1 MFKKL
6 LVANRGE
13 IALRVLRACRELGI
27 TGVAVYSDVDR
38 DSLHVRYADEA
49 YLLGPASAADSYLNA
64 TKLLRIAKKAKAD
77 ALHPGYGFLA
87 ENADFAQACRD
98 SGITFVGPTPESI
111 RLLGDKIQ
119 ARRLMRE
126 AGIPVVPG
134 TDELPSID
142 TAHLA
147 ATRMGFPIL
156 VKAAGGGGGKG
167 IRAVYRAD
175 ELHTAMEAARREA
188 GAAFGYGALYLEK
201 FLEPVRHV
209 EVQVIA
215 DHHGTVVTLGER
227 ECSIQRRYQKMIEE
241 APSTAVDEALRQRL
255 MEMAVR
261 AGKAADYVNVGTV
274 EFLLDEEGN
283 PSFLEVNTRLQVEH
297 PVTELVMGVDLAADQ
312 ILVAEGEPLPYRQGE
327 RKLRG
332 WAIECRIAAED
343 PFNEFLPSVGRVSFV
358 SEPGG
363 PGVRV
368 DSALYNGTDISHY
381 YDPLIAKLSTWGRD
395 RAEAIQRM
403 RRALQEFK
411 IVGISTNIP
420 FHLQVM
426 DNVHFIAG
434 AMDTTFVDKHFR
446 LDQQSELENE
456 EIALVA
462 ASLLAHIKRQEAPSS
477 SWPADV
483 PGDPWRL
490 QGRRSGLRERDW
502 GMRRVTWRKST

>member
-1 MFKKL
+1 
-6 LVANRGE
+6 
-13 IALRVLRACRELGI
+13 
-27 TGVAVYSDVDR
+27 
-38 DSLHVRYADEA
+38 
-49 YLLGPASAADSYLNA
+49 
-64 TKLLRIAKKAKAD
+64 
-77 ALHPGYGFLA
+77 
-87 ENADFAQACRD
+87 
-98 SGITFVGPTPESI
+98 
-111 RLLGDKIQ
+111 
-119 ARRLMRE
+119 
-126 AGIPVVPG
+126 
-134 TDELPSID
+134 
-142 TAHLA
+142 
-147 ATRMGFPIL
+147 
-156 VKAAGGGGGKG
+156 
-167 IRAVYRAD
+167 
-175 ELHTAMEAARREA
+175 
-188 GAAFGYGALYLEK
+188 
-201 FLEPVRHV
+201 
-209 EVQVIA
+209 
-215 DHHGTVVTLGER
+215 
-227 ECSIQRRYQKMIEE
+227 MIEE

-462 ASLLAHIKRQEAPSS
+462 ASLLAHSKRQEAPSS
-477 SWPADV
+477 SSPAGV

>member
-1 MFKKL
+1 MFRKL

-13 IALRVLRACRELGI
+13 IALRILRSCRDLGI
-27 TGVAVYSDVDR
+27 AGVAVYSEADR

-49 YLLGPASAADSYLNA
+49 YLIGPGPASESYLNA
-64 TKLLRIAKKAKAD
+64 AKILQVAKKAHVD
-77 ALHPGYGFLA
+77 AIHPGYGFLA
-87 ENADFAQACRD
+87 ENADFAQACRENR
-98 SGITFVGPTPESI
+98 ITFVGPSPECI
-111 RLLGDKIQ
+111 RLLGDKMA
-119 ARRLMRE
+119 ARGLMSQ

-134 TDELPSID
+134 SKELATAD
-142 TAHLA
+142 TASPD
-147 ATRMGFPIL
+147 ATRIGYPIL
-156 VKAAGGGGGKG
+156 VKAAAGGGGKG
-167 IRAVYRAD
+167 IRAVYRAE
-175 ELHTAMEAARREA
+175 ELPIALEVASREA
-188 GAAFGYGALYLEK
+188 GSVFGNGALYLEK
-201 FLEPVRHV
+201 FLETVRHV
-209 EVQVIA
+209 EVQIIA
-215 DHHGTVVTLGER
+215 DYHGNVVALGER

-241 APSTAVDEALRQRL
+241 APSTVVDEALRQRL

-261 AGKAADYVNVGTV
+261 AGRAADYVNVGTV

-297 PVTELVMGVDLAADQ
+297 PVTELVMGVDLVADQ
-312 ILVAEGEPLPYRQGE
+312 VLVAEGEPLSYRQGE

-343 PFNEFLPSVGRVSFV
+343 PFNEFLPSMGRVSFV

-368 DSALYNGTDISHY
+368 DSALYNGISIPQY

-434 AMDTTFVDKHFR
+434 ALDTTFVDKHFH
-446 LDQQSELENE
+446 LEQQHELENE

-462 ASLLAHIKRQEAPSS
+462 ASLLAHSKRKGTLGSS
-477 SWPADV
+477 SLAAV
-483 PGDPWRL
+483 SGDPWRF

-502 GMRRVTWRKST
+502 GMRRMTWRRST

>member
-1 MFKKL
+1 MFTKL

-13 IALRVLRACRELGI
+13 IALRVLRACRDLGI
-27 TGVAVYSDVDR
+27 AGVAVYSEADR

-49 YLLGPASAADSYLNA
+49 YLIGPGPAGESYLKA
-64 TKLLRIAKKAKAD
+64 AKILEVARKARVD
-77 ALHPGYGFLA
+77 AIHPGYGFLA
-87 ENADFAQACRD
+87 ENADFAQACRENR
-98 SGITFVGPTPESI
+98 ITFVGPSPECI
-111 RLLGDKIQ
+111 RLLGDKMA
-119 ARRLMRE
+119 ARRLMGQ

-134 TDELPSID
+134 SKELTTAD
-142 TAHLA
+142 TASPD
-147 ATRMGFPIL
+147 ATRIGYPLL
-156 VKAAGGGGGKG
+156 VKAATGGGGKG
-167 IRAVYRAD
+167 IRAVYRPE
-175 ELHTAMEAARREA
+175 ELPIAMEVASREA
-188 GAAFGYGALYLEK
+188 GSAFGDGGLYLEK
-201 FLEPVRHV
+201 FLETVRHV
-209 EVQVIA
+209 EVQIIG
-215 DHHGTVVTLGER
+215 DHHGNVVALGER

-297 PVTELVMGVDLAADQ
+297 PVTELVMGVDLVADQ
-312 ILVAEGEPLPYRQGE
+312 ILVAEGEALSYRQGE

-332 WAIECRIAAED
+332 WAIECRISAED

-363 PGVRV
+363 PSVRV
-368 DSALYNGTDISHY
+368 DSALYNGTDIPHY

-434 AMDTTFVDKHFR
+434 ALDTTFVDKHFR
-446 LDQQSELENE
+446 LDQQRELENE
-456 EIALVA
+456 EIALIA
-462 ASLLAHIKRQEAPSS
+462 ASLLAHGKKKEAPSS
-477 SWPADV
+477 SSLAAV
-483 PGDPWRL
+483 SGDPWRL

-502 GMRRVTWRKST
+502 GMRRMTWRKST

>member
-1 MFKKL
+1 
-6 LVANRGE
+6 
-13 IALRVLRACRELGI
+13 
-27 TGVAVYSDVDR
+27 
-38 DSLHVRYADEA
+38 
-49 YLLGPASAADSYLNA
+49 
-64 TKLLRIAKKAKAD
+64 
-77 ALHPGYGFLA
+77 
-87 ENADFAQACRD
+87 
-98 SGITFVGPTPESI
+98 
-111 RLLGDKIQ
+111 
-119 ARRLMRE
+119 
-126 AGIPVVPG
+126 
-134 TDELPSID
+134 
-142 TAHLA
+142 
-147 ATRMGFPIL
+147 
-156 VKAAGGGGGKG
+156 
-167 IRAVYRAD
+167 
-175 ELHTAMEAARREA
+175 
-188 GAAFGYGALYLEK
+188 
-201 FLEPVRHV
+201 
-209 EVQVIA
+209 
-215 DHHGTVVTLGER
+215 LGER

-297 PVTELVMGVDLAADQ
+297 PVTELVTGVDLVADQ
-312 ILVAEGEPLPYRQGE
+312 ILVAEGEPLSYRQGE
-327 RKLRG
+327 RRLRG

-434 AMDTTFVDKHFR
+434 ALDTTFVDKHFS
-446 LDQQSELENE
+446 LDQQRELENE

-462 ASLLAHIKRQEAPSS
+462 ASLLAHSKSKEALSPSS
-477 SWPADV
+477 PAGV

-490 QGRRSGLRERDW
+490 QGRRNGLRERDW